1 MDLRNL
7 KIGLLAILVIVGIV
21 VGFFAF
27 NNYIYK
33 QKRGDNTVPG
43 LVSSEE
49 EIEIP
54 VFVWK
59 YEKAD
64 SLNLDGFPETH
75 VFLEV
80 RYPNG
85 KIQNKLIDTVPG
97 SCNDLPDKDEDSAP
111 NSTNIQCYYAGLGY
125 VFKVIQGEDS
135 YLVMRKTFEEGLPD
149 YNPPSSQYEIVSKF
163 SF

>member
-1 MDLRNL
+1 MNLRNL
-7 KIGLLAILVIVGIV
+7 KIGLLVILVIVGIV

-33 QKRGDNTVPG
+33 QKQGG
-43 LVSSEE
+43 
-49 EIEIP
+49 EISLEGKTELP

-64 SLNLDGFPETH
+64 SINLDGFPEAH

-85 KIQNKLIDTVPG
+85 KIQNKLIDTMPG
-97 SCNDLPDKDEDSAP
+97 SCNDLPDRDEDSLS

-135 YLVMRKTFEEGLPD
+135 YLVMRKTFEESLPD
-149 YNPPSSQYEIVSKF
+149 YNPPSSEYEIVSEF
-163 SF
+163 SFL